1 MATSISIFA
10 TVERLSAMDF
20 QNRGILA
27 WKNTYKWM
35 ESMKGKRWKQ
45 FLSKQTTLVSRYIQ
59 DHSIEPLQKQIEQ
72 EFHSVPSYTHGTTI
86 GTVFYEM
93 AGSHLFLWNFVDQPT
108 KQEAADLD
116 IHGSHVWTVSD
127 ESSGQ
132 EQYSLCCWS
141 KEGKEWT
148 YKNPVA
154 PFVAVI
160 GNRCYT
166 LELTNF
172 LWMNRLVSVDAR
184 SGKDRQVLLELDNP
198 EWNLQLQKGING
210 CLFVLGNCAG
220 SQRLWNIDSHNAL
233 QEIGEGYE
241 GFIPIGYIQNQKP
254 SFFARRPHTQTYE
267 PVGPMGKAVFPSF
280 KTQTPELFDPF
291 SHSLVTKQLGKRTVW
306 DTKTGEKKTVI
317 LGVIEPDNIALWLG
331 EQPTFTVAKPGAYR
345 QYLTDEPLCPYAKS
359 QYHTVKSKDRT
370 SVPFVLIQNC
380 KAKALLCVAYGAYG
394 VPTHLTTDR
403 WKPLIDRGWA
413 ICIALVRG
421 SGDDTD
427 AWADAARRSQK
438 HKSVEDFEACI
449 RAAQKVLHISPSE
462 TVLYGRSAG
471 GYLVGATL
479 SRHSHG
485 DLFGAVYTE
494 VPYVDVFS
502 TTTNNTL
509 PLTELEYA
517 EFGDPLHRLENAQA
531 VLRLSPVNSLPSQGA
546 PRIFVLN
553 RIGLTDKEVFAY
565 ESAKWIA
572 KLQDLQTPT
581 DAPKLLA
588 ITDGEGH
595 FAPLQTLRSQRAQ
608 DLSILLSWLRSNKK
622 SHQGIYNMVNT
633 RKNNASR
640 KNNRKNSR
648 KNNVTMGGKRRKNV
662 SRANRKSRRANRK

>member
-1 MATSISIFA
+1 
-10 TVERLSAMDF
+10 MDF

-45 FLSKQTTLVSRYIQ
+45 FITNQTKLVSNYSQ
-59 DHSIEPLQKQIEQ
+59 DHSIAPLQTQIEQ
-72 EFHSVPSYTHGTTI
+72 EFSATPSYTHGTTV

-93 AGSHLFLWNFVDQPT
+93 AGSHLFLWKFVDQET
-108 KQEAADLD
+108 LNEASDLD
-116 IHGSHVWTVSD
+116 IHGSQVWTVRD
-127 ESSGQ
+127 DSSGQ
-132 EQYSLCCWS
+132 EQYTLSCWS
-141 KEGKEWT
+141 KKGKEWT
-148 YKNPVA
+148 YKHAVG
-154 PFVAVI
+154 PFVAVV
-160 GNRCYT
+160 GSRCYAI
-166 LELTNF
+166 ELTKF
-172 LWMNRLVSVDAR
+172 LWLYRVVSVD
-184 SGKDRQVLLELDNP
+184 SQTGKDRRVVFEVSDP
-198 EWNLQLQKGING
+198 EWNLQLVKGING

-220 SQRLWNIDSHNAL
+220 SQRLWHIDSHHSFR
-233 QEIGEGYE
+233 EIGEE
-241 GFIPIGYIQNQKP
+241 FHAFVPVGFVSKQSP
-254 SFFARRPHTQTYE
+254 SFFARKHSSQIYE
-267 PVGPMGKAVFPSF
+267 PVGPMGTAVFPSF
-280 KTQTPELFDPF
+280 TNQTPELFDPN
-291 SHSLVTKQLGKRTVW
+291 HHLLVTKQLGKRTVW
-306 DTKTGEKKTVI
+306 DTKTGKKQFELV
-317 LGVIEPDNIALWLG
+317 GVIEQDSLAVWLG
-331 EQPTFTVAKPGAYR
+331 KPSHYTVAKPGAYR

-359 QYHTVKSKDRT
+359 QYRTVKSKDGT
-370 SVPFVLIQNC
+370 TVPFVLVQTC
-380 KAKALLCVAYGAYG
+380 KAHSLLCVAYGAYG
-394 VPTHLTTDR
+394 LPTQLTTDR
-403 WKPLIDRGWA
+403 WKPLLDRGWA
-413 ICIALVRG
+413 VCIALVRG

-427 AWADAARRSQK
+427 AWADAARRSKK

-449 RAAQKVLHISPSE
+449 YAAQKHLHVAPSK

-479 SRHSHG
+479 SRHSRG

-531 VLRLSPVNSLPSQGA
+531 ILRLSPVNSLPPEGA

-572 KLQDLQTPT
+572 KLQDLQTAT

-595 FAPLQTLRSQRAQ
+595 FAPLQTLRKQRAQ
-608 DLSILLSWLRSNKK
+608 DLAILLSWLPANKK
-622 SHQGIYNMVNT
+622 SHQGIYNMANT

-640 KNNRKNSR
+640 KSRKNNVAAR
-648 KNNVTMGGKRRKNV
+648 KNNVTMGGKRRKA